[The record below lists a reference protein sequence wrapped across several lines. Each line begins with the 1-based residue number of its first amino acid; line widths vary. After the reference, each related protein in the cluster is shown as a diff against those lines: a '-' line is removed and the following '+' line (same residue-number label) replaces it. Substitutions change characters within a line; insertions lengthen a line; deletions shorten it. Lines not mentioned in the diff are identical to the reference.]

1 MSLNRPVIPN
11 QQHLS
16 SFHGRWSRGPACT
29 LLSADSDGF
38 QLQTVY
44 KHWLCA
50 QFFHTTQ
57 MHCSNRIPC
66 RKYCLEVQQRCP
78 FILPDN
84 DELIYGGSPSFI
96 CTGLQEDNPSDAETE
111 CCDVRWD
118 SRADNSS
125 KGTLKRTHPS
135 CQHGTSL
142 TSSAASRLCN
152 SRLKLCLLVLVLLH
166 TVATLTASH
175 SPTGF
180 NLTSSSS
187 NEE

>member
-1 MSLNRPVIPN
+1 MSFAGL
-11 QQHLS
+11 
-16 SFHGRWSRGPACT
+16 
-29 LLSADSDGF
+29 
-38 QLQTVY
+38 
-44 KHWLCA
+44 
-50 QFFHTTQ
+50 
-57 MHCSNRIPC
+57 
-66 RKYCLEVQQRCP
+66 
-78 FILPDN
+78 
-84 DELIYGGSPSFI
+84 
-96 CTGLQEDNPSDAETE
+96 GLQEDNPSDAERE

-175 SPTGF
+175 NPTGF

-187 NEE
+187 NEEWRNSHSVTVPIPVTWRTVGNLLVQKLWTCNQSKPSELTKLNKHWTNPIKQQEQGTTP